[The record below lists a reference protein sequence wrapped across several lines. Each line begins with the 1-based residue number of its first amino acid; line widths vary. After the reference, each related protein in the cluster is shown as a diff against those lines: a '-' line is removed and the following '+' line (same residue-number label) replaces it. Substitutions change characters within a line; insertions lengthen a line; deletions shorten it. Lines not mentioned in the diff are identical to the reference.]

1 MTTRSGMVYQREDTT
16 AMSSGD
22 GEGGATGGE
31 GRGDAGTAELL
42 KLLLEDRRRRD
53 DELVEERARRERES
67 REQEKRMTEQ
77 LDVLKALVERT
88 ATKPDATP
96 APPKDKIILTKMGEN
111 EDVEAFLTTF

>member
-1 MTTRSGMVYQREDTT
+1 MGSSAGDRSSAHRQSMTTRSGTVYQREDTT

-31 GRGDAGTAELL
+31 GRGDAGMAELL

-53 DELVEERARRERES
+53 DELAEERARRERES

-77 LDVLKALVERT
+77 LDVLKALVE
-88 ATKPDATP
+88 
-96 APPKDKIILTKMGEN
+96 
-111 EDVEAFLTTF
+111 